1 MTGALFF
8 FVIFLGCINGM
19 AFKIVRND
27 ITKVSAD
34 ILVNSANTKP
44 ICAGYRTD
52 AAIYEA
58 AGFGIAEE
66 CSANFVN
73 DREAVR
79 KCCGRCKESRSP
91 IIEGFLAAT
100 VIFHIFLYGL

>member
-1 MTGALFF
+1 MP
-8 FVIFLGCINGM
+8 
-19 AFKIVRND
+19 FKIVRND
-27 ITKVSAD
+27 ITKVNAD
-34 ILVNSANTKP
+34 VLVNSANTKP

-73 DREAVR
+73 DKEGIKKCYEAQCLMMSSFRSNKRDRSWKDNIEADVR
-79 KCCGRCKESRSP
+79 NRGRR
-91 IIEGFLAAT
+91 
-100 VIFHIFLYGL
+100 